1 MVPSSTGMNLDMN
14 LRQNLLSMPKLK
26 LSEES
31 SLESIKDFRADL
43 ASAEDRRTIQV
54 KDLT

>member
-14 LRQNLLSMPKLK
+14 LMQNLLSMPKLK

>member
-31 SLESIKDFRADL
+31 SLESIKDYRADL